1 MRKDGNETKGLE
13 KQPMQRA
20 YDMEQV
26 SGEEGSWQDPKQRWW
41 DQPLE
46 GKRDEW
52 GKGKGERILMEIH
65 LYGVGKN

>member
-1 MRKDGNETKGLE
+1 MRQRDWKNNR
-13 KQPMQRA
+13 MQRA

-26 SGEEGSWQDPKQRWW
+26 SGEGGSWQDPKQRWW